1 MKRILRLSALAIAS
15 MGVLAACGNGG
26 GSTDDSAADSGEKTI
41 TVMASGVKDGSQ
53 GVFLESF
60 KELVEK
66 QYPDYTV
73 ETTLL
78 PDDQYYTALKSKLI
92 HRAISGSVFSPTEK
106 SQRKFR

>member
-26 GSTDDSAADSGEKTI
+26 GSTDDSAAADSGEKTI

-66 QYPDYTV
+66 RYPTIRSKRRFCRMTS
-73 ETTLL
+73 TTQL
-78 PDDQYYTALKSKLI
+78 
-92 HRAISGSVFSPTEK
+92 
-106 SQRKFR
+106 